1 MLLVVTKNVE
11 RALFA
16 LYIIKNKVRNS
27 MSDKLLNGCLVITI
41 EHDMFSIIS
50 EADIVSLLEP
60 IALPSA
66 TGSR

>member
-50 EADIVSLLEP
+50 EDDIVSLLEP